1 MAKKDRRSI
10 GTTQSSTN
18 SDNAWWR
25 SDDHDAHKFLRPR
38 KDKQAVSGYRTMGD
52 LVAKTADRIFS
63 PPERLSVSESAA
75 QYRYINNRGQYVGPW
90 QNEET
95 PYMVQPM
102 DTLNSKEFDSVVFV
116 GPAQCGKTDGL
127 IINWI
132 LFSTVVDPLDL
143 ILYNPSGAAAKDFS
157 VRRVDRLIRDS
168 KAVGEALLKERDT
181 DNKFSKQFKNGM
193 LLTLS
198 WPTVNELSGKP
209 VGRVAITDYDRIED
223 DIGGEGS
230 AYDLGKKRTTTFG
243 SFAMT
248 LAESSPSREVEDPKK
263 ILSSIH
269 EAPPCKGILSL
280 YNRGDRR
287 LWFWPCPDCGNYF
300 SPRFE
305 MLVWDDS
312 IENPAQ
318 AAKTAKMQ
326 CPHCDSKIAPD
337 QRRDMQQWGLWL
349 GEGQAVDGDAV
360 RGRRRESNIAS
371 FWLEGTAATFTTWP
385 KLVKGYIDAMRE
397 LDDTGSEEALK
408 KFYNT
413 DLGRPYVPKGMET
426 ERKPEEV
433 MSRAEKI
440 GKDENGEVVVP
451 EDTRCLVACIDV
463 QQNSFVVQVHGILPG
478 RPHDIIVVDRFDI
491 RKSIRLD
498 DDGDKWTVRP
508 GTYLED
514 WDLLIDQVINKTYP
528 LSDGSGRRMAIKL
541 TLCDSGGE
549 AKAKGAKGGT
559 TGSGGVTSNAYAF
572 WRSLRD
578 NNLHRRFH
586 LIKGTGSPSAP
597 RADITY
603 PDSRNR
609 KNKAMA
615 QGDVPVLMLQSN
627 TVKDTLNNLLDVIE
641 PAKGLI
647 RFPDWLPDWFYSEL
661 CAEIRTDK
669 GWVNPRKRNES
680 WDLLYYLIGAG
691 FSSLLP
697 LHKVDW
703 QNPPLW
709 LAPWDSNNLVV
720 PADQKGE
727 TPFSEERS
735 GKSFAELGKKLA

>member
-1 MAKKDRRSI
+1 
-10 GTTQSSTN
+10 
-18 SDNAWWR
+18 
-25 SDDHDAHKFLRPR
+25 
-38 KDKQAVSGYRTMGD
+38 
-52 LVAKTADRIFS
+52 
-63 PPERLSVSESAA
+63 
-75 QYRYINNRGQYVGPW
+75 
-90 QNEET
+90 
-95 PYMVQPM
+95 MVQPM
-102 DTLNSKEFDSVVFV
+102 DTLNSRDFDSVVFV

-168 KAVGEALLKERDT
+168 KAVGEALLRDKDT

-209 VGRVAITDYDRIED
+209 VGRVAITDYDRIDD

-243 SFAMT
+243 TFAMT

-263 ILSSIH
+263 ILSSAH
-269 EAPPCKGILSL
+269 EAPPCKGILAL

-287 LWFWPCPDCGNYF
+287 LWYWPCLECGNYF

-305 MLVWDDS
+305 MLVWDQN
-312 IENPAQ
+312 IENPAE
-318 AAKTAKMQ
+318 AAETAHMQ
-326 CPHCDSKIAPD
+326 CPHCTHKIHPD
-337 QRRDMQQWGLWL
+337 ERREMQSWGVWL
-349 GEGQAVDGDAV
+349 GEGQVID
-360 RGRRRESNIAS
+360 RGRIRGTRRRSNIAS

-385 KLVKGYIDAMRE
+385 KLVKNYLDATQE

-426 ERKPEEV
+426 DRLPEV
-433 MSRAEKI
+433 LMARAEPLPEK
-440 GKDENGEVVVP
+440 EVP
-451 EDTRCLVACIDV
+451 EDVRCLVACIDV

-478 RPHDIIVVDRFDI
+478 RPHDIVIVDRFDI
-491 RKSIRLD
+491 RKSERLD
-498 DDGDKWTVRP
+498 DDGDPWTVRP
-508 GTYLED
+508 GTYAED
-514 WDLLIDQVINKTYP
+514 WDLLVEQVIKKTYP

-549 AKAKGAKGGT
+549 AKSARVKGGA

-572 WRSLRD
+572 WRSLRAQG
-578 NNLHRRFH
+578 LAGRFH
-586 LIKGTGSPSAP
+586 LVKGTGSPGAP

-609 KNKAMA
+609 KNRAMA

-627 TVKDTLNNLLDVIE
+627 IVKDTLNNLLDVVE
-641 PAKGLI
+641 PAKGMI
-647 RFPDWLPDWFYSEL
+647 RFPDWLPDWFYGEM

-669 GWVNPRKRNES
+669 GWENPRKRNEA
-680 WDLLYYLIGAG
+680 WDCLYYLIGAG
-691 FSSLLP
+691 FSQLLP
-697 LHKVDW
+697 LHKIDW
-703 QNPPLW
+703 SNPPLW
-709 LAPWDSNNLVV
+709 LAPWDSNNLVI
-720 PADQKGE
+720 PADNDNE
-727 TPFSEERS
+727 PFSPKEET
-735 GKSFAELGKKLA
+735 GTFAALGRRLA